1 MKKLLSV
8 LLISL
13 VPIQY
18 INTNTYANCDMS
30 YIDEEQIDF
39 SKLIK
44 KGARS
49 ITQTVDDKKI
59 KVTSYE
65 QISRVKIDLE
75 KEIADALKKLVK
87 NHNSNIDA
95 NVFIHIFDKA
105 MDLLIH
111 TAKTGANAL
120 NQIEK
125 MIDDETLNK
134 LNEKEQE
141 EAAVEGRDSA
151 IIPTL
156 GATALGATLGALSKS
171 GISKIVGSKAI
182 QLLLAKAGLG
192 SLGGPVTAMVVI
204 AGSTIASV
212 GAFFGFSSLYN
223 KFHVEPI
230 TQKLEN
236 LLWAFQHVYCLVR
249 DDIIN
254 HRWMDGNVLIT
265 AVPLDSSCTEG
276 YARFHN
282 VDGIRYSKSQKAINW
297 EFAKAE
303 CKFLNAD
310 HDDCYQKAKETI
322 ECLWDNLD
330 DPSKCESNPYYYGN
344 AEKYEL

>member
-39 SKLIK
+39 SKLTK
-44 KGARS
+44 KGSHS

-156 GATALGATLGALSKS
+156 GATALGATLGAKKQSS
-171 GISKIVGSKAI
+171 AY
-182 QLLLAKAGLG
+182 
-192 SLGGPVTAMVVI
+192 VT
-204 AGSTIASV
+204 T
-212 GAFFGFSSLYN
+212 
-223 KFHVEPI
+223 
-230 TQKLEN
+230 
-236 LLWAFQHVYCLVR
+236 
-249 DDIIN
+249 
-254 HRWMDGNVLIT
+254 
-265 AVPLDSSCTEG
+265 
-276 YARFHN
+276 
-282 VDGIRYSKSQKAINW
+282 
-297 EFAKAE
+297 
-303 CKFLNAD
+303 
-310 HDDCYQKAKETI
+310 
-322 ECLWDNLD
+322 
-330 DPSKCESNPYYYGN
+330 
-344 AEKYEL
+344 

>member
-111 TAKTGANAL
+111 TTSMGANAL
-120 NQIEK
+120 KQIEK

-156 GATALGATLGALSKS
+156 GATTLGATLGALSKS

-282 VDGIRYSKSQKAINW
+282 VDGIRFSKSQKAINW